1 MPTKNSTL
9 PVSADLFLTEG
20 LPRLTDRERLIIATI
35 LEVAEGLRAQLRSEG
50 ARGQPL
56 RAPAVAEPSVP
67 SPGTVD
73 RFRREPY
80 RLTRRETEVLEG
92 IANGLT
98 NKEIGL
104 KLGIS
109 ERTVETHRKRVMEK
123 LGARRVSEL
132 MLAVWGPPAPPGRH
146 MERH

>member
-9 PVSADLFLTEG
+9 SVSADLFATEG
-20 LPRLTDRERLIIATI
+20 LPRLTDRDRLIIATI
-35 LEVAEGLRAQLRSEG
+35 LEGAEGLRAQLSRARTPSQPRS
-50 ARGQPL
+50 ADL
-56 RAPAVAEPSVP
+56 RVDPAPPGSVE
-67 SPGTVD
+67 

-80 RLTRRETEVLEG
+80 RLTRREAEVLEG

-109 ERTVETHRKRVMEK
+109 DRTVETHRKRVMEK
-123 LGARRVSEL
+123 LGAHRVSEL
-132 MLAVWGPPAPPGRH
+132 MLAVWGPAAAAGRH
-146 MERH
+146 LEQL

>member
-9 PVSADLFLTEG
+9 AVPADLFATEG

-35 LEVAEGLRAQLRSEG
+35 LEVAEGLRAQLSRT
-50 ARGQPL
+50 P
-56 RAPAVAEPSVP
+56 APSRPRDADLNADSAT
-67 SPGTVD
+67 PGSVD

-80 RLTRRETEVLEG
+80 RLTRREAEVLEG

-109 ERTVETHRKRVMEK
+109 DRTVETHRKRVMEK
-123 LGARRVSEL
+123 LGAHRVSEL
-132 MLAVWGPPAPPGRH
+132 MLAVWGPGAGTEQH
-146 MERH
+146 LGQH

>member
-9 PVSADLFLTEG
+9 SVSADLFDTEG

-35 LEVAEGLRAQLRSEG
+35 LEVAEGLRAQLSRARAPSRPRG
-50 ARGQPL
+50 AGL
-56 RAPAVAEPSVP
+56 RADSAP
-67 SPGTVD
+67 PGSVD

-80 RLTRRETEVLEG
+80 RLTRREAEVLEG

-109 ERTVETHRKRVMEK
+109 DRTVETHRKRVMEK
-123 LGARRVSEL
+123 LGAHRVSEL
-132 MLAVWGPPAPPGRH
+132 MLAVWGPAAVTEQH
-146 MERH
+146 LEKQ